1 MKILEERIAAFENE
15 QLLIKRNLQE
25 NLELDKELIQ
35 IVKELHRTI
44 EENTI
49 KTKQEKSKRNIDD
62 ELVTNRKCLEYQVYT
77 NGSIFRVRK
86 KSRDSN
92 NLECD
97 KWNCQCFIGNS
108 LLYKVK
114 ENILQRIV
122 WREKQRCNRSYQC
135 KQRNKSWHKPL
146 NKGLTSIFYVYVA
159 RRN

>member
-1 MKILEERIAAFENE
+1 MECQEIHKEQQSEVEKMEILEERMAALENE

-25 NLELDKELIQ
+25 NLEIDKELIQ

-86 KSRDSN
+86 K
-92 NLECD
+92 
-97 KWNCQCFIGNS
+97 
-108 LLYKVK
+108 
-114 ENILQRIV
+114 QR
-122 WREKQRCNRSYQC
+122 
-135 KQRNKSWHKPL
+135 
-146 NKGLTSIFYVYVA
+146 
-159 RRN
+159 

>member
-1 MKILEERIAAFENE
+1 MCLTDKKSEVRKMEILEERMAALENE

-35 IVKELHRTI
+35 IVKELHCTI

-86 KSRDSN
+86 KAEIAIILSVIN
-92 NLECD
+92 GIANV
-97 KWNCQCFIGNS
+97 
-108 LLYKVK
+108 LLAIAYCIK
-114 ENILQRIV
+114 
-122 WREKQRCNRSYQC
+122 
-135 KQRNKSWHKPL
+135 
-146 NKGLTSIFYVYVA
+146 
-159 RRN
+159 